1 MSQFE
6 QPFEDFQADQ
16 HREVDFSDND
26 PSKKFTKLD
35 EARYPFDTN
44 AKNEQL
50 MNTKEKHH
58 DTC

>member
-6 QPFEDFQADQ
+6 QPFEDFQSDQ

-35 EARYPFDTN
+35 EARLLLESIRY
-44 AKNEQL
+44 QR
-50 MNTKEKHH
+50 EKRSA
-58 DTC
+58 DEREGEA